1 MKQLGVCA
9 KDSAHRQC
17 FLSITM
23 GCPRTVYVFLLLS
36 SYFVLAEAGRGRQAL
51 EEMRR
56 RQASARK
63 SMEER
68 VQRANRQR
76 PNNNNNKPRK
86 KTMEKVAAA
95 ASATANVAAAA
106 AFDGAF
112 TAEEATVPAAPPPTT
127 QPTDVLVDLR
137 ARLANLKRDIEKH
150 AAARA

>member
-1 MKQLGVCA
+1 
-9 KDSAHRQC
+9 
-17 FLSITM
+17 M

-36 SYFVLAEAGRGRQAL
+36 SYFVLAEAGRGREAL
-51 EEMRR
+51 NEMKR
-56 RQASARK
+56 RQNQARK

-76 PNNNNNKPRK
+76 PNNGKPRK

-112 TAEEATVPAAPPPTT
+112 TAEEATVPAAAPPTT

-137 ARLANLKRDIEKH
+137 ARLANLRRDIAAH
-150 AAARA
+150 SAARA

>member
-1 MKQLGVCA
+1 
-9 KDSAHRQC
+9 
-17 FLSITM
+17 M

-51 EEMRR
+51 EEIKR
-56 RQASARK
+56 RQTQARR

-76 PNNNNNKPRK
+76 PNNGKPRK
-86 KTMEKVAAA
+86 NPAAKVV
-95 ASATANVAAAA
+95 SATANVAAAA

-112 TAEEATVPAAPPPTT
+112 TAEEATVPAAAPPTT

>member
-1 MKQLGVCA
+1 MK
-9 KDSAHRQC
+9 K
-17 FLSITM
+17 
-23 GCPRTVYVFLLLS
+23 
-36 SYFVLAEAGRGRQAL
+36 RQA
-51 EEMRR
+51 
-56 RQASARK
+56 QARK

-76 PNNNNNKPRK
+76 PNNGKPRK
-86 KTMEKVAAA
+86 NPAAKVV
-95 ASATANVAAAA
+95 SATANVAAAA

-112 TAEEATVPAAPPPTT
+112 TAEEATVPAAAPPTT

>member
-1 MKQLGVCA
+1 
-9 KDSAHRQC
+9 
-17 FLSITM
+17 M

-36 SYFVLAEAGRGRQAL
+36 SYFVLAEAGRGREAL
-51 EEMRR
+51 AEIKR
-56 RQASARK
+56 RQTQARK
-63 SMEER
+63 SMEAR
-68 VQRANRQR
+68 LQKANRQR
-76 PNNNNNKPRK
+76 PNNNGKPRK
-86 KTMEKVAAA
+86 KPMEQVAAA

-112 TAEEATVPAAPPPTT
+112 TAEEATVPAAAPPTT

>member
-1 MKQLGVCA
+1 
-9 KDSAHRQC
+9 
-17 FLSITM
+17 M
-23 GCPRTVYVFLLLS
+23 GCPRHVYVFLLLS

-51 EEMRR
+51 EEMKR

-76 PNNNNNKPRK
+76 PNNKPRK
-86 KTMEKVAAA
+86 NPAAKVAAA

-112 TAEEATVPAAPPPTT
+112 TAEEATVPAAAPPTT

-150 AAARA
+150 AAGARA

>member
-1 MKQLGVCA
+1 
-9 KDSAHRQC
+9 
-17 FLSITM
+17 M

-51 EEMRR
+51 EEIKR

-76 PNNNNNKPRK
+76 PNNGKPRK
-86 KTMEKVAAA
+86 KTMEQVAAA

-112 TAEEATVPAAPPPTT
+112 TAEEATVPAAAPPTT

>member
-1 MKQLGVCA
+1 
-9 KDSAHRQC
+9 
-17 FLSITM
+17 M

-51 EEMRR
+51 EEMQR
-56 RQASARK
+56 RQTQARK
-63 SMEER
+63 SMEAR
-68 VQRANRQR
+68 LQNRQR
-76 PNNNNNKPRK
+76 PNKPNGGGAKKPRK
-86 KTMEKVAAA
+86 KPMEKVAAA

-112 TAEEATVPAAPPPTT
+112 TAEEATVPAAAPPTT

-150 AAARA
+150 AAGARA

>member
-1 MKQLGVCA
+1 
-9 KDSAHRQC
+9 
-17 FLSITM
+17 M
-23 GCPRTVYVFLLLS
+23 GCPRHAYVFLLLAS
-36 SYFVLAEAGRGRQAL
+36 FFALVESGRGRQAL

-76 PNNNNNKPRK
+76 PNNGKPRK
-86 KTMEKVAAA
+86 QNPAAKVAAA

-112 TAEEATVPAAPPPTT
+112 TAEEATVPAAAPPTT

-137 ARLANLKRDIEKH
+137 ARLANLRRDIAAH
-150 AAARA
+150 SAARA

>member
-1 MKQLGVCA
+1 
-9 KDSAHRQC
+9 
-17 FLSITM
+17 M
-23 GCPRTVYVFLLLS
+23 GCPRHVYVFLLLCS
-36 SYFVLAEAGRGRQAL
+36 FFALVEAGRGRQAL
-51 EEMRR
+51 EEMKR

-76 PNNNNNKPRK
+76 PNNKPRK
-86 KTMEKVAAA
+86 NPAAKVAAA

-112 TAEEATVPAAPPPTT
+112 TAEEATVPAAAPPTT

-150 AAARA
+150 AASARA

>member
-1 MKQLGVCA
+1 MR
-9 KDSAHRQC
+9 HRQC
-17 FLSITM
+17 ILSTTM

-76 PNNNNNKPRK
+76 PNNGKPRK
-86 KTMEKVAAA
+86 NPAAKVV
-95 ASATANVAAAA
+95 SATANVAAAA

-112 TAEEATVPAAPPPTT
+112 TAEEATVPAAAPPTT

-137 ARLANLKRDIEKH
+137 VRLANLKRDIEKH

>member
-1 MKQLGVCA
+1 
-9 KDSAHRQC
+9 
-17 FLSITM
+17 M
-23 GCPRTVYVFLLLS
+23 GCPRHAYIFLLLCS
-36 SYFVLAEAGRGRQAL
+36 FFALVEAGRGRQAL
-51 EEMRR
+51 EEMKR

-76 PNNNNNKPRK
+76 PNNGKPRK
-86 KTMEKVAAA
+86 NPAAKVV
-95 ASATANVAAAA
+95 SATANVAAAA

-112 TAEEATVPAAPPPTT
+112 TAEEAIVPAAAPPTT

-150 AAARA
+150 AAGARA

>member
-1 MKQLGVCA
+1 MR
-9 KDSAHRQC
+9 HRQC
-17 FLSITM
+17 ILSTTM

-51 EEMRR
+51 DEIKR

-76 PNNNNNKPRK
+76 PNNKPRQNPAA
-86 KTMEKVAAA
+86 KVAAA

-112 TAEEATVPAAPPPTT
+112 TAEEATVPAAAPPTT

>member
-1 MKQLGVCA
+1 
-9 KDSAHRQC
+9 
-17 FLSITM
+17 M

-36 SYFVLAEAGRGRQAL
+36 SYFVLAEAGRGREAL
-51 EEMRR
+51 NEIKR
-56 RQASARK
+56 RQSQARK

-76 PNNNNNKPRK
+76 PNKPNGGANKPRK
-86 KTMEKVAAA
+86 NPAAKVAAA

-112 TAEEATVPAAPPPTT
+112 TAEEATVPAAAPPTT

-150 AAARA
+150 AAGARA

>member
-1 MKQLGVCA
+1 MGVVP
-9 KDSAHRQC
+9 SARRQC
-17 FLSITM
+17 IPSTTM

-36 SYFVLAEAGRGRQAL
+36 SYFVLAEAGRGREAL
-51 EEMRR
+51 AEIKR
-56 RQASARK
+56 RQTQARK
-63 SMEER
+63 SMEAR
-68 VQRANRQR
+68 LQKANRQR
-76 PNNNNNKPRK
+76 PNNGKPRK
-86 KTMEKVAAA
+86 QNPAAKVAAA

-112 TAEEATVPAAPPPTT
+112 TAEEATVPAAAPPTT

>member
-1 MKQLGVCA
+1 
-9 KDSAHRQC
+9 
-17 FLSITM
+17 M
-23 GCPRTVYVFLLLS
+23 GSPRHAYIFLLLCS
-36 SYFVLAEAGRGRQAL
+36 FFALVEAGRGRQAL
-51 EEMRR
+51 EEIKR

-76 PNNNNNKPRK
+76 PNNGKPRK
-86 KTMEKVAAA
+86 NPAAKVV
-95 ASATANVAAAA
+95 SATANVAAAA

-112 TAEEATVPAAPPPTT
+112 TAEEATVPAAAPPTT

-150 AAARA
+150 AAGARA

>member
-1 MKQLGVCA
+1 
-9 KDSAHRQC
+9 
-17 FLSITM
+17 M

-51 EEMRR
+51 EEIRR
-56 RQASARK
+56 KQASARK

-76 PNNNNNKPRK
+76 PNKPNGGANKPRQNK
-86 KTMEKVAAA
+86 NAAAKVAAA

-112 TAEEATVPAAPPPTT
+112 TAEEATVPAAAPPTT

>member
-1 MKQLGVCA
+1 
-9 KDSAHRQC
+9 
-17 FLSITM
+17 M
-23 GCPRTVYVFLLLS
+23 GCPRHAYIFLLLCS
-36 SYFVLAEAGRGRQAL
+36 FFALVEAGRGRQAL
-51 EEMRR
+51 EEIKR

-76 PNNNNNKPRK
+76 PNNGKPRK
-86 KTMEKVAAA
+86 NPAAKVAAA

-112 TAEEATVPAAPPPTT
+112 TAEEATVPAAAPPTT

-150 AAARA
+150 AAGARA

>member
-1 MKQLGVCA
+1 
-9 KDSAHRQC
+9 
-17 FLSITM
+17 M
-23 GCPRTVYVFLLLS
+23 GCPRHAYIFLLLCS
-36 SYFVLAEAGRGRQAL
+36 FFALVEAGRGRQAL
-51 EEMRR
+51 EEMKR

-76 PNNNNNKPRK
+76 PNKPNAGANKPRK
-86 KTMEKVAAA
+86 NPAAKVAAA

-112 TAEEATVPAAPPPTT
+112 TAEEATVPAAAPPTT

-150 AAARA
+150 AASARA

>member
-1 MKQLGVCA
+1 
-9 KDSAHRQC
+9 
-17 FLSITM
+17 M
-23 GCPRTVYVFLLLS
+23 GCPRHAYIFLLLCS
-36 SYFVLAEAGRGRQAL
+36 FFALVEAGRGRQAL
-51 EEMRR
+51 EEMKR

-76 PNNNNNKPRK
+76 PNNGKPRK
-86 KTMEKVAAA
+86 NPAAKVV
-95 ASATANVAAAA
+95 SATANVAAAA

-112 TAEEATVPAAPPPTT
+112 TAEEATVPAAAPPTT

-150 AAARA
+150 AAGARA

>member
-1 MKQLGVCA
+1 
-9 KDSAHRQC
+9 
-17 FLSITM
+17 M

-51 EEMRR
+51 QEMKK
-56 RQASARK
+56 RQAQARR

-76 PNNNNNKPRK
+76 PNNGKPRK
-86 KTMEKVAAA
+86 KTMEQVAAA

-112 TAEEATVPAAPPPTT
+112 TAEEATVPAAAPPTT

-150 AAARA
+150 AAQRA

>member
-1 MKQLGVCA
+1 
-9 KDSAHRQC
+9 
-17 FLSITM
+17 M

-51 EEMRR
+51 EQMKK
-56 RQASARK
+56 RQAQARK

-76 PNNNNNKPRK
+76 PNNGKPRK
-86 KTMEKVAAA
+86 KTMEQVAAA

-112 TAEEATVPAAPPPTT
+112 TAEEATVPAAAPPTT

>member
-1 MKQLGVCA
+1 
-9 KDSAHRQC
+9 
-17 FLSITM
+17 M
-23 GCPRTVYVFLLLS
+23 GCPRTVYVFLLLC

-51 EEMRR
+51 EEMKR

-63 SMEER
+63 SMEAR
-68 VQRANRQR
+68 LQNRQR
-76 PNNNNNKPRK
+76 PNNNNKPRK
-86 KTMEKVAAA
+86 KPMEKVAAA

-112 TAEEATVPAAPPPTT
+112 TAEEATVPAAAPPTT

-150 AAARA
+150 AAQRV

>member
-1 MKQLGVCA
+1 
-9 KDSAHRQC
+9 
-17 FLSITM
+17 M

-36 SYFVLAEAGRGRQAL
+36 SYFVLAEAGRGREAL
-51 EEMRR
+51 AEMRK

-76 PNNNNNKPRK
+76 PNNGKPRK
-86 KTMEKVAAA
+86 QNPAAKVAAA

-112 TAEEATVPAAPPPTT
+112 TAEEATVPAAAPPTT

-137 ARLANLKRDIEKH
+137 ARLANLQRDIEKH

>member
-1 MKQLGVCA
+1 
-9 KDSAHRQC
+9 
-17 FLSITM
+17 M

-51 EEMRR
+51 DEMRR
-56 RQASARK
+56 RQNQARK

-76 PNNNNNKPRK
+76 PNKPNGGGANKPRK
-86 KTMEKVAAA
+86 KPMEKVAAA

-112 TAEEATVPAAPPPTT
+112 TAEEATVPAAAPPTT

>member
-1 MKQLGVCA
+1 
-9 KDSAHRQC
+9 
-17 FLSITM
+17 M
-23 GCPRTVYVFLLLS
+23 GCPRHAYIFLLLCS
-36 SYFVLAEAGRGRQAL
+36 FFALVEAGRGRQAL
-51 EEMRR
+51 EEMKR

-76 PNNNNNKPRK
+76 PNNGKPRK
-86 KTMEKVAAA
+86 KTMEQVAAA

-112 TAEEATVPAAPPPTT
+112 TAEEATVPAAAPPTT

-150 AAARA
+150 AAGARA

>member
-1 MKQLGVCA
+1 
-9 KDSAHRQC
+9 
-17 FLSITM
+17 M

-51 EEMRR
+51 EQMKK
-56 RQASARK
+56 RQAQARK

-76 PNNNNNKPRK
+76 PNNGKPRK
-86 KTMEKVAAA
+86 KTMEQVAAA

-112 TAEEATVPAAPPPTT
+112 TAEEATVPAAVPSATAPSAGVTRPPRPTAA
-127 QPTDVLVDLR
+127 PLAGGIKIVDM
-137 ARLANLKRDIEKH
+137 ADSH
-150 AAARA
+150 SF

>member
-1 MKQLGVCA
+1 
-9 KDSAHRQC
+9 
-17 FLSITM
+17 M
-23 GCPRTVYVFLLLS
+23 GCPRHAYIFLLLCS
-36 SYFVLAEAGRGRQAL
+36 FFALVEAGRGRQAL
-51 EEMRR
+51 EEMRK

-63 SMEER
+63 SMEAR

-76 PNNNNNKPRK
+76 PNNSKPRQ
-86 KTMEKVAAA
+86 KTMEQVAAA

-112 TAEEATVPAAPPPTT
+112 TAEEATVPAAAPPTT

-150 AAARA
+150 ASAARA

>member
-1 MKQLGVCA
+1 
-9 KDSAHRQC
+9 
-17 FLSITM
+17 M

-51 EEMRR
+51 EQMKK
-56 RQASARK
+56 RQAQARK

-76 PNNNNNKPRK
+76 PNNGKPRK
-86 KTMEKVAAA
+86 QTMEQVAAA

-112 TAEEATVPAAPPPTT
+112 TAEEATVPAAAPPTT

>member
-1 MKQLGVCA
+1 
-9 KDSAHRQC
+9 
-17 FLSITM
+17 M

-36 SYFVLAEAGRGRQAL
+36 SYFVLAEASRGQEAL
-51 EEMRR
+51 REIKR
-56 RQASARK
+56 RQNQARK

-76 PNNNNNKPRK
+76 PNNGKPRK
-86 KTMEKVAAA
+86 KTMEQVAAA

-112 TAEEATVPAAPPPTT
+112 TAEEATVPAAAPPTT